1 MNIKYKQIIVI
12 AIASIMIFSGFLIL
26 ISQSSSPVEKNKKI
40 IFNDISSSNVNYDFS
55 FLNSTQYNK
64 SDIIVA
70 NNSIWY
76 YSLVNYTIFGYDL
89 CNGNLYK
96 YPNSNPII
104 NNTIQIYIP
113 LNYIYFYA
121 YNGSLYYINLTNF
134 NLEFSQHAENLG
146 TNLELANFISS
157 YSEFLPSFFVGGN
170 GYTNIIY
177 YYNNFTSKFA
187 ICKYS
192 QTNPIE
198 SSYPENENNH
208 IMFDTFYYS
217 DFNISYSSSSNPNFN
232 NTIQIH
238 NNLYAVLSDTQSTYI
253 INTSSYSNTYDLS
266 KGYLYNL
273 SAHYSTDHIIP
284 SLLYCYY
291 NPTNSTIVIHNTIYK
306 KINNLLLLP
315 YQDFSENFYLNKN
328 YQIQSTN
335 PSFRLNLTSITQSGQ
350 KIENYFI
357 FNNTLYQNK
366 QFINGSYAL
375 NFYLFPLNYSTF
387 YYNGNELH
395 LTNKNYTLL
404 KNNVYYYNITLNY
417 QNVSYTVVNNYNLYG
432 YLFPISVV
440 FFFLFMGMFLYIKWN
455 WRE

>member
-1 MNIKYKQIIVI
+1 MQI
-12 AIASIMIFSGFLIL
+12 A
-26 ISQSSSPVEKNKKI
+26 
-40 IFNDISSSNVNYDFS
+40 
-55 FLNSTQYNK
+55 
-64 SDIIVA
+64 
-70 NNSIWY
+70 
-76 YSLVNYTIFGYDL
+76 
-89 CNGNLYK
+89 
-96 YPNSNPII
+96 
-104 NNTIQIYIP
+104 
-113 LNYIYFYA
+113 
-121 YNGSLYYINLTNF
+121 
-134 NLEFSQHAENLG
+134 
-146 TNLELANFISS
+146 
-157 YSEFLPSFFVGGN
+157 
-170 GYTNIIY
+170 
-177 YYNNFTSKFA
+177 
-187 ICKYS
+187 
-192 QTNPIE
+192 
-198 SSYPENENNH
+198 
-208 IMFDTFYYS
+208 
-217 DFNISYSSSSNPNFN
+217 
-232 NTIQIH
+232 
-238 NNLYAVLSDTQSTYI
+238 
-253 INTSSYSNTYDLS
+253 
-266 KGYLYNL
+266 
-273 SAHYSTDHIIP
+273 
-284 SLLYCYY
+284 
-291 NPTNSTIVIHNTIYK
+291 NSTIVIHNTIYK

>member
-40 IFNDISSSNVNYDFS
+40 IFNDISSSNANYNFS

-121 YNGSLYYINLTNF
+121 YNATLYYINLSNF
-134 NLEFSQHAENLG
+134 NLEFSQFSHQNGA
-146 TNLELANFISS
+146 LENFISS
-157 YSEFLPSFFVGGN
+157 YSEFSPSIFLGGN
-170 GYTNIIY
+170 GYTNVVY
-177 YYNNFTSKFA
+177 YYNNFTSSFV
-187 ICKYS
+187 IVKYS
-192 QTNPIE
+192 QSNPIA

-217 DFNISYSSSSNPNFN
+217 DFNISYSSTSNPNFN

-238 NNLYAVLSDTQSTYI
+238 NNLYAVLSNTQSTYI

-284 SLLYCYY
+284 SLL
-291 NPTNSTIVIHNTIYK
+291 
-306 KINNLLLLP
+306 
-315 YQDFSENFYLNKN
+315 
-328 YQIQSTN
+328 
-335 PSFRLNLTSITQSGQ
+335 
-350 KIENYFI
+350 
-357 FNNTLYQNK
+357 
-366 QFINGSYAL
+366 
-375 NFYLFPLNYSTF
+375 
-387 YYNGNELH
+387 
-395 LTNKNYTLL
+395 
-404 KNNVYYYNITLNY
+404 
-417 QNVSYTVVNNYNLYG
+417 
-432 YLFPISVV
+432 
-440 FFFLFMGMFLYIKWN
+440 
-455 WRE
+455 